1 MIIFDKVNK
10 FVLHNVDLHI
20 PRGITLGII
29 GASGAGK
36 TTFLKLI
43 SGLLLPESGFVRTDR
58 RDPVEKGGEV
68 SMRLSVLFADIPV
81 FDENLSILDCLE
93 EIKIMYKISQKDF
106 DQRLKNLSERLG
118 FSEFLN
124 SKSKTLSLGQ
134 KRRCELGLTFLRDA
148 DLYIFDE
155 PCIGLD
161 QNGKAAFYKLV
172 EEKKLAGKT
181 ILVSSHSMQDISAIA
196 DRVLVLTNGQAAFY
210 GSQEELYK
218 RLAPMEESLV
228 ELDGQLPDISDLEVE
243 NYSVENG
250 RIKIRYNSN
259 HVSSKEV
266 LERICATSKIKS
278 VSVRKAD
285 LAESIKSLKSY
296 KTGRNEN

>member
-1 MIIFDKVNK
+1 MVICDKVNK
-10 FVLHNVDLHI
+10 FILHDIDLHI
-20 PRGITLGII
+20 PKGITLGII

-43 SGLLLPESGFVRTDR
+43 SGLLLPESGFVRTGR
-58 RDPVEKGGEV
+58 QDPVKKAGEIA
-68 SMRLSVLFADIPV
+68 RRISVLFADIPV

-93 EIKIMYKISQKDF
+93 EIKIIYKIKPSDF
-106 DQRLKNLSERLG
+106 DQRLKYLSELLG
-118 FSEFLN
+118 FAEILN
-124 SKSKTLSLGQ
+124 SKSKQLSLGQ

-161 QNGKAAFYKLV
+161 QNGKAAFYQLV
-172 EEKKLAGKT
+172 EEKKRAGKT
-181 ILVSSHSMQDISAIA
+181 ILVSSHTMQDISSIA
-196 DRVLVLTNGQAAFY
+196 DRVLVLDKGQAAFY
-210 GSQEELYK
+210 GSTEELYK
-218 RLAPMEESLV
+218 RLAPMEESFV
-228 ELDGQLPDISDLEVE
+228 ELDGQPPDISDLEVE
-243 NYSVENG
+243 NYSIENG

-266 LERICATSKIKS
+266 LERICASSKIKS

-285 LAESIKSLKSY
+285 LAESIKSLKP
-296 KTGRNEN
+296 GRNEK

>member
-10 FVLHNVDLHI
+10 FVLRDVDLHV
-20 PRGITLGII
+20 PKGITLGII

-43 SGLLLPESGFVRTDR
+43 SGLLLPESGIVRTVR
-58 RDPVEKGGEV
+58 RDPVVKGGEV
-68 SMRLSVLFADIPV
+68 ARRISVLFADIPV
-81 FDENLSILDCLE
+81 FDENLSIIDCLE

-181 ILVSSHSMQDISAIA
+181 ILVSSHSMQDISSIA
-196 DRVLVLTNGQAAFY
+196 DRVLVLANGQTAFY

-218 RLAPMEESLV
+218 RFAPMEESLV

-243 NYSVENG
+243 NYSIENG
-250 RIKIRYNSN
+250 RMKIRYNSN

-278 VSVRKAD
+278 LSVRKTD
-285 LAESIKSLKSY
+285 LAESIKSLKA
-296 KTGRNEN
+296 